1 MGDNPSV
8 VKVADPSANGAFDSS
23 FAAPSSRL
31 SPVTALAAL
40 GFPVHKKDTNSPVL
54 TACGAG
60 FCLGFALPLLGFTAV
75 IEGLEGVAGM
85 VREILNSAVSIAL
98 LLAPCSTSLFA
109 FNRSFQ
115 RLPLNFGVANVKASG
130 LISKLTTIAS

>member
-8 VKVADPSANGAFDSS
+8 VKVADPSANGAFHGS

-40 GFPVHKKDTNSPVL
+40 GFPAHKKDTNSPVL

-60 FCLGFALPLLGFTAV
+60 FCFGFSLPLLGFTAV
-75 IEGLEGVAGM
+75 ILVWK
-85 VREILNSAVSIAL
+85 R
-98 LLAPCSTSLFA
+98 
-109 FNRSFQ
+109 
-115 RLPLNFGVANVKASG
+115 
-130 LISKLTTIAS
+130 